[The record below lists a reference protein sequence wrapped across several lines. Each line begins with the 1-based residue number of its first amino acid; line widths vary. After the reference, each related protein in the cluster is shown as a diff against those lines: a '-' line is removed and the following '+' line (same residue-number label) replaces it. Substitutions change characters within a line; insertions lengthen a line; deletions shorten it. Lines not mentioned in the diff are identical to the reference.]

1 MLGGVPGGPAIGIGP
16 AGSEVGM
23 AEAGTP
29 ARVLVVDDEPS
40 IREIVRAFLEKD
52 GMTVI
57 EATDGP
63 SAVEIARGAV
73 PDVVVLDVML
83 PGFDGLEVLRRIRT
97 FADPYVLLLTAR
109 SEEVDRIVGLTVGAD
124 DYLTKPFSPREL
136 VARVRAL
143 LRRRSPGPRDEGD
156 VYRAG
161 DLLVDPRRRT
171 VSRAGEPVELT
182 VLEFDLLAAIARE
195 PGMVFARQQL
205 LDAVWGLDFFGD
217 DHVLDVHV
225 ANLRHKL
232 GDDASHARYIE
243 TVRGVG
249 FRFPEDR
256 R

>member
-1 MLGGVPGGPAIGIGP
+1 MDARLGLGVAR

-23 AEAGTP
+23 ADAGSRT
-29 ARVLVVDDEPS
+29 RVLVVDDEPS
-40 IREIVRAFLEKD
+40 IREIVRGFLERD
-52 GMTVI
+52 SMTVV
-57 EATDGP
+57 EAADGP
-63 SAVEIARGAV
+63 SAVEIAREAA
-73 PDVVVLDVML
+73 PDVVVLDLML

-136 VARVRAL
+136 VARVHAL
-143 LRRRSPGPRDEGD
+143 MRRRRSGPRDPGD
-156 VYRAG
+156 VLRAG

-171 VSRAGEPVELT
+171 VTQAGEPVDLT
-182 VLEFDLLAAIARE
+182 VLEFDLLAALVRE
-195 PGMVFARQQL
+195 PGMVFTRQQL
-205 LDAVWGLDFFGD
+205 LDAVWGVDFFGD

-225 ANLRHKL
+225 ANLRRKL
-232 GDDASHARYIE
+232 DDDASSARYIE

-249 FRFPEDR
+249 FRCPEER